1 MMMMMPPSHC
11 WRSGELRMLH
21 AGPWVPMGAQL
32 PPWCLFVSLDL
43 KPYVTPEGFKPS
55 RHKLGPGVDSARASH
70 RSVPPMAPVQ
80 DSTSQKMISSRNAHS
95 AHTSPCSNRC
105 LLFVQLSK
113 GPEFFA
119 CAIPN
124 GKRQPYRPT
133 LWCLRAVRLDVRS
146 GMHKNE
152 RHVDLN

>member
-80 DSTSQKMISSRNAHS
+80 DSTSQKMSSSRNAHLFRTQLRRS
-95 AHTSPCSNRC
+95 AIGACYLYSCQRDRNFLLAPYQMENDSHTD
-105 LLFVQLSK
+105 
-113 GPEFFA
+113 
-119 CAIPN
+119 
-124 GKRQPYRPT
+124 QPYGV
-133 LWCLRAVRLDVRS
+133 L
-146 GMHKNE
+146 E
-152 RHVDLN
+152 Q

>member
-55 RHKLGPGVDSARASH
+55 RHKLGPGVDSARTSH

-80 DSTSQKMISSRNAHS
+80 DSTSQKMSSSRNAHS

-105 LLFVQLSK
+105 LLFCTAV
-113 GPEFFA
+113 
-119 CAIPN
+119 
-124 GKRQPYRPT
+124 KRDRNFLRPPYEMENDSPAPYGV
-133 LWCLRAVRLDVRS
+133 L
-146 GMHKNE
+146 E
-152 RHVDLN
+152 Q